1 MNIISQLNYII
12 ALKAKLDS
20 IDELSLKEAE
30 IKRAIIHFR
39 DIGYS
44 DEEILKIFKFEK
56 ITEAEDHSE
65 MIKSHQEYIEIVSKL
80 LGKGNNE

>member
-20 IDELSLKEAE
+20 IDEPSLKEAK

-44 DEEILKIFKFEK
+44 DEEILKIFEFEK

-65 MIKSHQEYIEIVSKL
+65 MIKSHQEYIEIVNKL
-80 LGKGNNE
+80 LGKGNNG